1 MPSSACKSAESLL
14 MVLSIMRMVSRTNS
28 SSSTTRIRTRWSSET
43 LGAHVDVIMQDGC
56 SRAIPQRVRACEQQK
71 ESGHFL
77 FWF

>member
-1 MPSSACKSAESLL
+1 

-56 SRAIPQRVRACEQQK
+56 SRAIPQRVPRACVRAAK
-71 ESGHFL
+71 GIRTFSFL
-77 FWF
+77 VLKVS